1 MGPPKGTQRAPAM
14 DARSKCAARGLI
26 ARLRALVR
34 QSQSDAK
41 ATVYREHYAYLR
53 FVQYL
58 RQNARCVE
66 LLARYANST
75 NVCGRTPKPTQH
87 SWKLHFDRFDA
98 HIIPEDAMRH
108 VERVARQAAHDDL
121 AKDDSV
127 TTEMCKRLRDEFID
141 AKNKYDDALTLS
153 DEFFKRAIECL
164 REMHG
169 DDANAPHCALFM
181 ARFQADARQRES
193 DANAKVVGAMF
204 KRIKEQDAL
213 NETLKKRVSALTQQ
227 VRGLQLGGAEF
238 YATKA
243 KCGILAEAEQLNHCM
258 ALLKHQHEKTSFL
271 QAKNL
276 ALCREN
282 LRNLVENST
291 H

>member
-1 MGPPKGTQRAPAM
+1 MGLPKGTQRAPAM

-26 ARLRALVR
+26 ARLRALVH
-34 QSQSDAK
+34 QSQSFAK

-58 RQNARCVE
+58 RQNARCAE

-87 SWKLHFDRFDA
+87 NWKLHFDRFDA
-98 HIIPEDAMRH
+98 HIIPEDAIARH

-127 TTEMCKRLRDEFID
+127 TTEMCKRLRDEFI
-141 AKNKYDDALTLS
+141 
-153 DEFFKRAIECL
+153 ERAIECL

-181 ARFQADARQRES
+181 ARFQADARQCES
-193 DANAKVVGAMF
+193 DASKAAICAMF
-204 KRIKEQDAL
+204 KRIKEQDTL
-213 NETLKKRVSALTQQ
+213 N
-227 VRGLQLGGAEF
+227 
-238 YATKA
+238 
-243 KCGILAEAEQLNHCM
+243 
-258 ALLKHQHEKTSFL
+258 
-271 QAKNL
+271 
-276 ALCREN
+276 
-282 LRNLVENST
+282 
-291 H
+291 